1 MFLKKI
7 GFNGAERIKLSINLE
22 ALAMIRDSEYFFF
35 LIFAQKFKDL
45 IFKHIVTV
53 DNNKKLDTDME

>member
-7 GFNGAERIKLSINLE
+7 GFKGAEKIKLSINLE

-35 LIFAQKFKDL
+35 LFLHRNSRI
-45 IFKHIVTV
+45 
-53 DNNKKLDTDME
+53 